1 MRLRLACP
9 LFDSGVVRRPALSK
23 TIIADLFAETLHLA
37 GVERIYG
44 VVGDSLNGLTDSL
57 RRQGKIEWIHVRNEE
72 AAAFAAGAE
81 AQLTGK
87 LAVCAGSCGPGN
99 MHLINGLYDCNRT
112 RVPVLAIAAQV
123 PSGEIGSNYF
133 QETRPEAL
141 FRECSVY
148 CETISDAD
156 QMPRTLETAIRAA
169 VGHHGVSVV
178 AIPGDVA
185 LRTTTG
191 GLARSTRAL
200 LPQTAII
207 VPVEED
213 LVQLAE
219 LLNGAG
225 RVTILAGRGCRGAHS
240 HLLEIANVLQAPI
253 VHALGGKEWVEYDNP
268 YDVGMTGLIG
278 FSSGYEA
285 MMGCDTLLMLGT
297 DFPYRQFYPVK
308 AKVVQI
314 DLRPENLGRR
324 TPIDI
329 GVVGDVTATIAA
341 LLPRLTKVR
350 DGGFLKSARDD
361 YAQARKGL
369 DDLAHGK
376 PGSGVIHPQH
386 VARVVSELAA
396 DDAVFAC
403 DVGTPTVW
411 AARYLQMNGRRRL
424 IGSFNHG
431 SMANALPQAIGAQSA
446 CPQRQVVTLSGDG
459 GLAMLMGE
467 LLTLRQLGLPV
478 KVIVFNNSTLGF
490 VEMEMKAAG
499 LIETGVSLDNPDF
512 AAMARAIGLHGV
524 RITDPG
530 EVEAGVREVLAHPG
544 PALLDAVTARTELSM
559 PPKITLDQMK
569 GFTLY
574 MAKAILSGRGD
585 AVVELGKTNAGLLG
599 RLF

>member
-1 MRLRLACP
+1 M
-9 LFDSGVVRRPALSK
+9 SK
-23 TIIADLFAETLHLA
+23 TTIADLFAETLHLA

-57 RRQGKIEWIHVRNEE
+57 RRQGKIEWVHVRNEE

-99 MHLINGLYDCNRT
+99 MHLINGLYDCHRT

-123 PSGEIGSNYF
+123 PSGEVGSNYF

-156 QMPRTLETAIRAA
+156 QMPRTLDTAIRAA
-169 VGHHGVSVV
+169 VGHRGVSVV
-178 AIPGDVA
+178 AMPGDVA

-191 GLARSTRAL
+191 QRARSAAAL
-200 LPQTAII
+200 LPPS
-207 VPVEED
+207 PVTIPAD
-213 LVQLAE
+213 ADIDSLAA

-225 RVTILAGRGCRGAHS
+225 KVTILAGRGCRTAHAE
-240 HLLEIANVLQAPI
+240 LVRLAEVLQAPI
-253 VHALGGKEWVEYDNP
+253 VHALGGKEFVEYDNP

-278 FSSGYEA
+278 FSSGYDA
-285 MMGCDTLLMLGT
+285 MMACDVLLMLGT
-297 DFPYRQFYPVK
+297 DFPYRQFYPEK
-308 AKVVQI
+308 AKVAQI
-314 DLRPENLGRR
+314 DLIPENLGRR
-324 TPIDI
+324 TAIDI
-329 GVVGDVTATIAA
+329 GLVGDVGATLAV
-341 LLPRLTKVR
+341 LTPRLIGGR
-350 DGGFLKSARDD
+350 DGAFLKSAREN
-361 YAQARKGL
+361 YAEARKGL
-369 DDLAHGK
+369 DDLAQGT

-386 VARVVSELAA
+386 VARVVSELAD

-411 AARYLQMNGRRRL
+411 AARYLAMNGRRRL

-431 SMANALPQAIGAQSA
+431 SMANALPQAIGVQSA
-446 CPQRQVVTLSGDG
+446 YPARQVVTLSGDG

-467 LLTLRQLGLPV
+467 LLTVRQLGLPV
-478 KVIVFNNSTLGF
+478 KIIVFNNGTLGF

-499 LIETGVSLDNPDF
+499 LIETGVALDNPDF

-524 RITDPG
+524 RVTDPG
-530 EVEAGVREVLAHPG
+530 DVEAGVREVLAHPG

-559 PPKITLDQMK
+559 PPKITLEQMK

-574 MAKAILSGRGD
+574 MAKAIISGRGD
-585 AVVELGKTNAGLLG
+585 EVIELGKTNVGLLK

>member
-1 MRLRLACP
+1 M
-9 LFDSGVVRRPALSK
+9 SK
-23 TIIADLFAETLHLA
+23 TVIADLFADTLRLA
-37 GVERIYG
+37 GVERVYG

-57 RRQGKIEWIHVRNEE
+57 RKRGRIDWVHMRNEE

-169 VGHHGVSVV
+169 VGRRGVSVV
-178 AIPGDVA
+178 AMPGDVA
-185 LRTTTG
+185 LRSTTG
-191 GLARSTRAL
+191 ILARTAAAL
-200 LPQTAII
+200 LPPPSTT
-207 VPVEED
+207 VPTGAD
-213 LVQLAE
+213 LASLATM
-219 LLNGAG
+219 LNGAG
-225 RVTILAGRGCRGAHS
+225 KVTILAGRGCRTAHAE
-240 HLLEIANVLQAPI
+240 LVRLAALLQAPI
-253 VHALGGKEWVEYDNP
+253 VHALGGKEFVEYDNP

-278 FSSGYEA
+278 FSSGYDA
-285 MMGCDTLLMLGT
+285 MMGCDVLLMLGT

-308 AKVVQI
+308 AKVAQI

-324 TPIDI
+324 TAIDI
-329 GVVGDVTATIAA
+329 GLVGDVGATLTA
-341 LLPRLTKVR
+341 LMPHLTGGR
-350 DGGFLKSARDD
+350 DGAFLQSARDD
-361 YAQARKGL
+361 YAEARKGL
-369 DDLAHGK
+369 DELAHGT
-376 PGSGVIHPQH
+376 PGSGVLHPQH

-403 DVGTPTVW
+403 DVGTPTIW
-411 AARYLQMNGRRRL
+411 AARYLRMNGRRRL

-431 SMANALPQAIGAQSA
+431 SMANALPQAIGVQSA
-446 CPQRQVVTLSGDG
+446 YPDRQVVTLSGDG

-467 LLTLRQLGLPV
+467 LLTVRQLGLPV
-478 KVIVFNNSTLGF
+478 KIVVFNNGTLGF

-499 LIETGVSLDNPDF
+499 LVETGVALDNPDF
-512 AAMARAIGLHGV
+512 AAMARAIGIHGV

-530 EVEAGVREVLAHPG
+530 EVEAGVRDVLSHPG
-544 PALLDAVTARTELSM
+544 PALLDAVTARDELSM
-559 PPKITLDQMK
+559 PPKLTLEQMK

-574 MAKAILSGRGD
+574 MAKAIISGRGD
-585 AVVELGKTNAGLLG
+585 SVVELGKTNVGLLK

>member
-1 MRLRLACP
+1 MP
-9 LFDSGVVRRPALSK
+9 K
-23 TIIADLFAETLHLA
+23 TLIADLFVETLELA

-44 VVGDSLNGLTDSL
+44 VVGDSLNGLTEAL
-57 RRQGKIEWIHVRNEE
+57 RRRGTIEWVHVRNEE

-99 MHLINGLYDCNRT
+99 LHLINGLYDCNRT
-112 RVPVLAIAAQV
+112 RVPVLAIAAQI
-123 PSGEIGSNYF
+123 PSAEIGSNYF

-156 QMPRTLETAIRAA
+156 QMPRTLDTAIRAA
-169 VGHHGVSVV
+169 VGHRGVAVV
-178 AIPGDVA
+178 AMPGDVA

-191 GLARSTRAL
+191 LIARSRTAL
-200 LPQTAII
+200 LPEAATII
-207 VPVEED
+207 PD
-213 LVQLAE
+213 QASLASLAA
-219 LLNGAG
+219 LLNDAG
-225 RVTILAGRGCRGAHS
+225 KVTILAGRGCRVAHAQ
-240 HLLEIANVLQAPI
+240 LVALAGVLQAPV
-253 VHALGGKEWVEYDNP
+253 VHALGGKDFVEYDNP

-278 FSSGYEA
+278 FSSGYDA
-285 MMGCDTLLMLGT
+285 MMACDTLLMLGT
-297 DFPYRQFYPVK
+297 DFPYRQFYPEK
-308 AKVVQI
+308 AKVAQI

-324 TPIDI
+324 TAIDL
-329 GVVGDVTATIAA
+329 GLVGDVGATIDHVLP
-341 LLPRLTKVR
+341 LLTRER
-350 DGGFLKSARDD
+350 DGAFLRDARENYAKS
-361 YAQARKGL
+361 RKGL
-369 DDLAHGK
+369 DELATGT

-386 VARVVSELAA
+386 VARVISNLAS

-411 AARYLQMNGRRRL
+411 AARYLAMNGRRRL

-431 SMANALPQAIGAQSA
+431 SMANALPQAIGAQA
-446 CPQRQVVTLSGDG
+446 AYPGRQIVSLSGDG

-467 LLTLRQLGLPV
+467 LLTVRQLGLPV
-478 KVIVFNNSTLGF
+478 KIIVFNNSTLGF

-499 LIETGVSLDNPDF
+499 MIETGVALDNPDF

-524 RITDPG
+524 RVTDPG

-559 PPKITLDQMK
+559 PPKITLEQMK

-574 MAKAILSGRGD
+574 MAKAVMSGRGD
-585 AVVELGKTNAGLLG
+585 SIVELGKTNAGLFKT
-599 RLF
+599 LF

>member
-1 MRLRLACP
+1 M
-9 LFDSGVVRRPALSK
+9 SK
-23 TIIADLFAETLHLA
+23 TTIADLFADTLHLA

-57 RRQGKIEWIHVRNEE
+57 RKRGKIEWIHVRNEE

-99 MHLINGLYDCNRT
+99 MHLINGLYDCHRT

-123 PSGEIGSNYF
+123 PSGEVGSNYF

-148 CETISDAD
+148 CETIADAD
-156 QMPRTLETAIRAA
+156 QMPRTLDTAIRAA
-169 VGHHGVSVV
+169 VGRRGVSVV
-178 AIPGDVA
+178 AMPGDVA

-191 GLARSTRAL
+191 QIARSATAL
-200 LPQTAII
+200 LPEPAKI
-207 VPVEED
+207 VPD
-213 LVQLAE
+213 AGTLAE
-219 LLNGAG
+219 LAAMLNDAG
-225 RVTILAGRGCRGAHS
+225 RVTILAGRGCRTAHAQ
-240 HLLEIANVLQAPI
+240 LVALAAALRAPV
-253 VHALGGKEWVEYDNP
+253 VHALGGKEFIEYDNP

-278 FSSGYEA
+278 FSSGYDA

-297 DFPYRQFYPVK
+297 DFPYRQFYPEQ
-308 AKVVQI
+308 AKVVQV
-314 DLRPENLGRR
+314 DLRPESLGLR
-324 TPIDI
+324 TAIDL
-329 GVVGDVTATIAA
+329 GVVGDVGATIDH
-341 LLPRLTKVR
+341 LLPLVTRNR
-350 DGGFLKSARDD
+350 DDAFLKESRAN
-361 YAQARKGL
+361 YAEARKGL
-369 DDLAHGK
+369 DDLATGT

-386 VARVVSELAA
+386 VARLVSEQAS
-396 DDAVFAC
+396 DDAVFTC

-411 AARYLQMNGRRRL
+411 AARYLAMNGRRRL

-431 SMANALPQAIGAQSA
+431 SMANALPQAIGAQA
-446 CPQRQVVTLSGDG
+446 AFPARQVVSLSGDG

-467 LLTLRQLGLPV
+467 LLTVRQLGLPV
-478 KVIVFNNSTLGF
+478 KIIVFNNGTLGF

-499 LIETGVSLDNPDF
+499 LIETGVALDNPDF
-512 AAMARAIGLHGV
+512 AAMARAIGIHGV
-524 RITDPG
+524 RVTDPG
-530 EVEAGVREVLAHPG
+530 EVDAGVREVLSHPG

-559 PPKITLDQMK
+559 PPKITLEQMK

-574 MAKAILSGRGD
+574 MAKAVMSGRGD
-585 AVVELGKTNAGLLG
+585 AIVELGKTNAGLLK

>member
-1 MRLRLACP
+1 MP
-9 LFDSGVVRRPALSK
+9 K
-23 TIIADLFAETLHLA
+23 TQIADLFAETLYLA

-57 RRQGKIEWIHVRNEE
+57 RRQGKIEWVHMRNEE

-81 AQLTGK
+81 AQLTGR

-169 VGHHGVSVV
+169 VGRRGVSVV
-178 AIPGDVA
+178 AMPGDVA
-185 LRTTTG
+185 LRQTTG
-191 GLARSTRAL
+191 TLARSAAAL
-200 LPQTAII
+200 LPPQSTI
-207 VPVEED
+207 VPAEVD
-213 LVQLAE
+213 LASLAT
-219 LLNGAG
+219 LLNGAK
-225 RVTILAGRGCRGAHS
+225 VTILAGRGCRTAHAE
-240 HLLEIANVLQAPI
+240 LVKVAELLQAPV
-253 VHALGGKEWVEYDNP
+253 VHALGGKEFVEYDNP

-278 FSSGYEA
+278 FSSGYDA
-285 MMGCDTLLMLGT
+285 MMECDVLLMLGT

-308 AKVVQI
+308 AKVAQI
-314 DLRPENLGRR
+314 DLLPENLGRR
-324 TPIDI
+324 TAIDI
-329 GVVGDVTATIAA
+329 GLVGDICATLRALIPLLTAASDGAFLQSA
-341 LLPRLTKVR
+341 LEN
-350 DGGFLKSARDD
+350 
-361 YAQARKGL
+361 YAEARKGL
-369 DDLAHGK
+369 DELADGT

-386 VARVVSELAA
+386 VARVVSALAA

-403 DVGTPTVW
+403 DVGTPTIW
-411 AARYLQMNGRRRL
+411 AARYLAMNGRRRL

-431 SMANALPQAIGAQSA
+431 SMANALPQAIGVQSA
-446 CPQRQVVTLSGDG
+446 FPARQVVTLSGDG

-467 LLTLRQLGLPV
+467 LLTLRQSGLPV
-478 KVIVFNNSTLGF
+478 KIIVFNNGTLGF

-499 LIETGVSLDNPDF
+499 LVETGVALDNPDF

-559 PPKITLDQMK
+559 PPKITLEQMK

-585 AVVELGKTNAGLLG
+585 SVVELGKTNAGLLK

>member
-1 MRLRLACP
+1 M
-9 LFDSGVVRRPALSK
+9 SK

-123 PSGEIGSNYF
+123 PSGEVGSNYF

-169 VGHHGVSVV
+169 VGHRGVSVV
-178 AIPGDVA
+178 AMPGDVA
-185 LRTTTG
+185 LRSTTG
-191 GLARSTRAL
+191 TLARSKAAL
-200 LPQTAII
+200 LPPPSVTIPAEADIA
-207 VPVEED
+207 E
-213 LVQLAE
+213 LAA
-219 LLNGAG
+219 LLNGAQK
-225 RVTILAGRGCRGAHS
+225 VTILAGRGCRTAHAE
-240 HLLEIANVLQAPI
+240 LVTLAGVLQAPI
-253 VHALGGKEWVEYDNP
+253 VHALGGKEFVEYDNP

-278 FSSGYEA
+278 FASGYDA
-285 MMGCDTLLMLGT
+285 MMACDVLLMLGT
-297 DFPYRQFYPVK
+297 DFPYRQFYPEK
-308 AKVVQI
+308 AKVAQI
-314 DLRPENLGRR
+314 DLIPENLGRR
-324 TPIDI
+324 TAIDI
-329 GVVGDVTATIAA
+329 GLVGDVGATLAA
-341 LLPRLTKVR
+341 LIPRVKTGR
-350 DGGFLKSARDD
+350 DGSFLKSAIEN
-361 YAQARKGL
+361 YAESRKGL
-369 DDLAHGK
+369 DDLANGT

-386 VARVVSELAA
+386 VARVLSEQAA

-411 AARYLQMNGRRRL
+411 AARYLKMNGRRRL

-431 SMANALPQAIGAQSA
+431 SMANALPQAIGVQAA
-446 CPQRQVVTLSGDG
+446 YPERQVVTLSGDG

-467 LLTLRQLGLPV
+467 LLTVRQLGLPV
-478 KVIVFNNSTLGF
+478 KIIVFNNGTLGF

-499 LIETGVSLDNPDF
+499 LVETGVALDNPDF
-512 AAMARAIGLHGV
+512 AAMARAIGIHGV
-524 RITDPG
+524 RVTDPG
-530 EVEAGVREVLAHPG
+530 DVEASIREVLAHPG

-559 PPKITLDQMK
+559 PPKITLEQMK

-574 MAKAILSGRGD
+574 MAKAIISGRGD
-585 AVVELGKTNAGLLG
+585 EVVELGKTNVGLLK

>member
-1 MRLRLACP
+1 MP
-9 LFDSGVVRRPALSK
+9 K
-23 TIIADLFAETLHLA
+23 TLIADLFVETLELA

-44 VVGDSLNGLTDSL
+44 VVGDSLNGLTEAL
-57 RRQGKIEWIHVRNEE
+57 RRRGTIEWVHVRNEE

-99 MHLINGLYDCNRT
+99 LHLINGLYDCNRT
-112 RVPVLAIAAQV
+112 RVPVLAIAAQI
-123 PSGEIGSNYF
+123 PSAEIGSNYF

-156 QMPRTLETAIRAA
+156 QMPRTLDTAIRAA
-169 VGHHGVSVV
+169 VGHRGVAVV
-178 AIPGDVA
+178 AMPGDVA

-191 GLARSTRAL
+191 VIARSRTAL
-200 LPQTAII
+200 LPEAATII
-207 VPVEED
+207 PD
-213 LVQLAE
+213 QDSLARLAA
-219 LLNGAG
+219 LLNDAG
-225 RVTILAGRGCRGAHS
+225 KVTILAGRGCRGAHAQ
-240 HLLEIANVLQAPI
+240 LVALAGVLQAPV
-253 VHALGGKEWVEYDNP
+253 VHALGGKEFVEYDNP

-278 FSSGYEA
+278 FSSGYDA
-285 MMGCDTLLMLGT
+285 MMACDTLLMLGT
-297 DFPYRQFYPVK
+297 DFPYRQFYPEK
-308 AKVVQI
+308 AKVAQI

-324 TPIDI
+324 TAIDL
-329 GVVGDVTATIAA
+329 GLVGDVGATIDH
-341 LLPRLTKVR
+341 LLPLLTRERGGAFLR
-350 DGGFLKSARDD
+350 DARED
-361 YAQARKGL
+361 YAKSRKGL
-369 DDLAHGK
+369 DELATGT

-386 VARVVSELAA
+386 VARVVSDLAS

-411 AARYLQMNGRRRL
+411 AARYLEMNGRRRL

-431 SMANALPQAIGAQSA
+431 SMANALPQAIGAQA
-446 CPQRQVVTLSGDG
+446 AYPGRQIVSLSGDG

-467 LLTLRQLGLPV
+467 LLTVRQLGLPV
-478 KVIVFNNSTLGF
+478 KIIVFNNGTLGF

-499 LIETGVSLDNPDF
+499 MIETGVALDNPDF

-524 RITDPG
+524 RVTDPG

-559 PPKITLDQMK
+559 PPKITLEQMK

-574 MAKAILSGRGD
+574 MAKAVMNGRGD
-585 AVVELGKTNAGLLG
+585 SIVELGKTNAGLFKT
-599 RLF
+599 LF

>member
-1 MRLRLACP
+1 MP
-9 LFDSGVVRRPALSK
+9 K
-23 TIIADLFAETLHLA
+23 TLIADLFVETLELA

-44 VVGDSLNGLTDSL
+44 VVGDSLNGLTEAL
-57 RRQGKIEWIHVRNEE
+57 RRRGTIEWVHVRNEE

-99 MHLINGLYDCNRT
+99 LHLINGLYDCNRT
-112 RVPVLAIAAQV
+112 RVPVLAIAAQI
-123 PSGEIGSNYF
+123 PSAEIGSNYF

-156 QMPRTLETAIRAA
+156 QMPRTLDTAIRAA
-169 VGHHGVSVV
+169 VGHRGVAVV
-178 AIPGDVA
+178 AMPGDVA

-191 GLARSTRAL
+191 LIARSRTAL
-200 LPQTAII
+200 LPEAATII
-207 VPVEED
+207 PD
-213 LVQLAE
+213 QDSLARLAA
-219 LLNGAG
+219 LLNDAG
-225 RVTILAGRGCRGAHS
+225 KVTILAGRGCRGAHAQ
-240 HLLEIANVLQAPI
+240 LVALAGVLQAPV
-253 VHALGGKEWVEYDNP
+253 VHALGGKEFVEYDNP

-278 FSSGYEA
+278 FSSGYDA
-285 MMGCDTLLMLGT
+285 MMACDTLLMLGT
-297 DFPYRQFYPVK
+297 DFPYRQFYPEK
-308 AKVVQI
+308 AKVAQI

-324 TPIDI
+324 TAIDL
-329 GVVGDVTATIAA
+329 GLVGDVGATIDHVLP
-341 LLPRLTKVR
+341 LLTRER
-350 DGGFLKSARDD
+350 DGAFLRDARED
-361 YAQARKGL
+361 YAKSRKGL
-369 DDLAHGK
+369 DELATGT

-386 VARVVSELAA
+386 VARVVSELAS

-411 AARYLQMNGRRRL
+411 AARYLEMNGRRRL

-431 SMANALPQAIGAQSA
+431 SMANALPQAIGAQA
-446 CPQRQVVTLSGDG
+446 AYPGRQIVSLSGDG

-467 LLTLRQLGLPV
+467 LLTVRQLGLPV
-478 KVIVFNNSTLGF
+478 KIIVFNNGTLGF

-499 LIETGVSLDNPDF
+499 MIETGVALDNPDF

-524 RITDPG
+524 RVTDPG

-559 PPKITLDQMK
+559 PPKITLEQMK

-574 MAKAILSGRGD
+574 MAKAVMSGRGD
-585 AVVELGKTNAGLLG
+585 SIVELGKTNAGLFKT
-599 RLF
+599 LF

>member
-1 MRLRLACP
+1 MP
-9 LFDSGVVRRPALSK
+9 K
-23 TIIADLFAETLHLA
+23 TLIADLFVETLELA

-44 VVGDSLNGLTDSL
+44 VVGDSLNGLTEAL
-57 RRQGKIEWIHVRNEE
+57 RRRGTIEWVHVRNEE

-99 MHLINGLYDCNRT
+99 LHLINGLYDCNRT
-112 RVPVLAIAAQV
+112 RVPVLAIAAQI
-123 PSGEIGSNYF
+123 PSAEIGSNYF

-156 QMPRTLETAIRAA
+156 QMPRTLDTAIRAA
-169 VGHHGVSVV
+169 VGHRGVAVV
-178 AIPGDVA
+178 AMPGDVA
-185 LRTTTG
+185 LRSTTG
-191 GLARSTRAL
+191 LVARSRTAL
-200 LPQTAII
+200 LPEAATII
-207 VPVEED
+207 PD
-213 LVQLAE
+213 QDSLARLAA
-219 LLNGAG
+219 LLNDAG
-225 RVTILAGRGCRGAHS
+225 KVTILAGRGCRGAHAQ
-240 HLLEIANVLQAPI
+240 LVALAGVLQAPV
-253 VHALGGKEWVEYDNP
+253 VHALGGKEFVEYDNP

-278 FSSGYEA
+278 FSSGYDA

-297 DFPYRQFYPVK
+297 DFPYRQFYPEK
-308 AKVVQI
+308 AKVAQI

-324 TPIDI
+324 TAIDL
-329 GVVGDVTATIAA
+329 GLVGDVGATIDHVLP
-341 LLPRLTKVR
+341 LLTRER
-350 DGGFLKSARDD
+350 DGAFLRDARED
-361 YAQARKGL
+361 YAKSRKGL
-369 DDLAHGK
+369 DELATGTA
-376 PGSGVIHPQH
+376 GSGVIHPQH
-386 VARVVSELAA
+386 VARIVSDLAS

-411 AARYLQMNGRRRL
+411 AARYLEMNGRRRL

-431 SMANALPQAIGAQSA
+431 SMANALPQAIGAQA
-446 CPQRQVVTLSGDG
+446 AYPGRQIVSLSGDG

-467 LLTLRQLGLPV
+467 LLTVRQLGLPV
-478 KVIVFNNSTLGF
+478 KIIVFNNGTLGF

-499 LIETGVSLDNPDF
+499 MIETGVALDNPDF

-524 RITDPG
+524 RVTDSG

-559 PPKITLDQMK
+559 PPKITLEQMK

-574 MAKAILSGRGD
+574 MAKAVMSGRGD
-585 AVVELGKTNAGLLG
+585 SIVELGKTNAGLFKT
-599 RLF
+599 LF

>member
-1 MRLRLACP
+1 MP
-9 LFDSGVVRRPALSK
+9 K
-23 TIIADLFAETLHLA
+23 TLIADLFVETLELA

-44 VVGDSLNGLTDSL
+44 VAGDSLNGLTEAL
-57 RRQGKIEWIHVRNEE
+57 RRSGTIEWVHVRNEE

-99 MHLINGLYDCNRT
+99 LHLINGLYDCNRT
-112 RVPVLAIAAQV
+112 RVPVLAIAAQI
-123 PSGEIGSNYF
+123 PSAEIGSNYF

-156 QMPRTLETAIRAA
+156 QMPRTLDTAIRAA
-169 VGHHGVSVV
+169 VGHRGVAVV
-178 AIPGDVA
+178 AMPGDVA

-191 GLARSTRAL
+191 LIARSRTAL
-200 LPQTAII
+200 LPEAATII
-207 VPVEED
+207 PD
-213 LVQLAE
+213 QASLASLAA
-219 LLNGAG
+219 LLNDAG
-225 RVTILAGRGCRGAHS
+225 KVTILAGRGCRGAHAQ
-240 HLLEIANVLQAPI
+240 LVALAGVLQAPV
-253 VHALGGKEWVEYDNP
+253 VHALGGKEFVEYENP

-278 FSSGYEA
+278 FSSGYDA
-285 MMGCDTLLMLGT
+285 MMACDTLLMLGT
-297 DFPYRQFYPVK
+297 DFPYRQFYPEK
-308 AKVVQI
+308 AKVAQI

-324 TPIDI
+324 TAIDL
-329 GVVGDVTATIAA
+329 GLVGDVGATIDHVLP
-341 LLPRLTKVR
+341 LLTRER
-350 DGGFLKSARDD
+350 DGAFLRDARED
-361 YAQARKGL
+361 YAKSRKGL
-369 DDLAHGK
+369 DELATGT

-386 VARVVSELAA
+386 VARVVSYLAS

-411 AARYLQMNGRRRL
+411 AARYLEMNGRRRL

-431 SMANALPQAIGAQSA
+431 SMANALPQAIGAQA
-446 CPQRQVVTLSGDG
+446 AYPGRQIVSLSGDG

-467 LLTLRQLGLPV
+467 LLTVRQLGLPV
-478 KVIVFNNSTLGF
+478 KIIVFNNGTLGF

-499 LIETGVSLDNPDF
+499 MIETGVALDNPDF

-524 RITDPG
+524 RVTDPG

-559 PPKITLDQMK
+559 PPKITLEQMK

-574 MAKAILSGRGD
+574 MAKAVMSGRGD
-585 AVVELGKTNAGLLG
+585 SIIELGKTNAGLFKT
-599 RLF
+599 LF

>member
-1 MRLRLACP
+1 MP
-9 LFDSGVVRRPALSK
+9 K
-23 TIIADLFAETLHLA
+23 TLIADLFVETLELA

-44 VVGDSLNGLTDSL
+44 VVGDSLNGLTEAL
-57 RRQGKIEWIHVRNEE
+57 RRRGTIEWVHVRNEE

-99 MHLINGLYDCNRT
+99 LHLINGLYDCNRT
-112 RVPVLAIAAQV
+112 RVPVLAIAAQI
-123 PSGEIGSNYF
+123 PSAEIGSNYF

-156 QMPRTLETAIRAA
+156 QMPRTLDTAIRAA
-169 VGHHGVSVV
+169 VGHRGVAVV
-178 AIPGDVA
+178 AMPGDVA

-191 GLARSTRAL
+191 LIARSRTAL
-200 LPQTAII
+200 LPEAATII
-207 VPVEED
+207 PD
-213 LVQLAE
+213 QDALARLAA
-219 LLNGAG
+219 LLNDAG
-225 RVTILAGRGCRGAHS
+225 KVTILAGRGCRGAHAQ
-240 HLLEIANVLQAPI
+240 LVALAGVLQAPV
-253 VHALGGKEWVEYDNP
+253 VHALGGKEFVEYDNP

-278 FSSGYEA
+278 FSSGYDA
-285 MMGCDTLLMLGT
+285 MMACDTLLMLGT
-297 DFPYRQFYPVK
+297 DFPYRQFYPEK
-308 AKVVQI
+308 AKVAQI

-324 TPIDI
+324 TAIDL
-329 GVVGDVTATIAA
+329 GLVGDVGATIDH
-341 LLPRLTKVR
+341 LLPLLTRER
-350 DGGFLKSARDD
+350 DGAFLRDARED
-361 YAQARKGL
+361 YAKSRKGL
-369 DDLAHGK
+369 DELATGT

-386 VARVVSELAA
+386 VARVVSYLAS

-411 AARYLQMNGRRRL
+411 AARYLEMNGRRRL

-431 SMANALPQAIGAQSA
+431 SMANALPQAIGAQA
-446 CPQRQVVTLSGDG
+446 AYPGRQIVSLSGDG

-467 LLTLRQLGLPV
+467 LLTVRQLGLPV
-478 KVIVFNNSTLGF
+478 KIIVFNNGTLGF

-499 LIETGVSLDNPDF
+499 MIETGVALDNPDF

-524 RITDPG
+524 RVTDPG
-530 EVEAGVREVLAHPG
+530 EVKAGVREVLAHPG

-559 PPKITLDQMK
+559 PPKITLEQMK

-574 MAKAILSGRGD
+574 MAKAVMSGRGD
-585 AVVELGKTNAGLLG
+585 SIVELGKTNAGLFKT
-599 RLF
+599 LF

>member
-1 MRLRLACP
+1 M
-9 LFDSGVVRRPALSK
+9 SK

-123 PSGEIGSNYF
+123 PSGEVGSNYF

-169 VGHHGVSVV
+169 VGHRGVSVV
-178 AIPGDVA
+178 AMPGDVA
-185 LRTTTG
+185 LRSTTG
-191 GLARSTRAL
+191 TLARSKGAL
-200 LPQTAII
+200 LPPPSVTIPAEADIA
-207 VPVEED
+207 E
-213 LVQLAE
+213 LAA
-219 LLNGAG
+219 LLNGAQK
-225 RVTILAGRGCRGAHS
+225 VTILAGRGCRTAHAE
-240 HLLEIANVLQAPI
+240 LVTLAGILQAPI
-253 VHALGGKEWVEYDNP
+253 VHALGGKEFVDYDNP

-278 FSSGYEA
+278 FASGYDA
-285 MMGCDTLLMLGT
+285 MMACDVLLMLGT
-297 DFPYRQFYPVK
+297 DFPYRQFYPEK
-308 AKVVQI
+308 AKVAQI
-314 DLRPENLGRR
+314 DLIPENLGRR
-324 TPIDI
+324 TAIDI
-329 GVVGDVTATIAA
+329 GLVGDVGATLAA
-341 LLPRLTKVR
+341 LIPRVKTGR
-350 DGGFLKSARDD
+350 DGSFLKSAIEN
-361 YAQARKGL
+361 YAESRKGL
-369 DDLAHGK
+369 DDLANGT

-386 VARVVSELAA
+386 VARVLSEQAA
-396 DDAVFAC
+396 DNAVFAC

-411 AARYLQMNGRRRL
+411 AARYLTMNGRRRL

-431 SMANALPQAIGAQSA
+431 SMANALPQAIGVQAA
-446 CPQRQVVTLSGDG
+446 YPERQVVTLSGDG

-467 LLTLRQLGLPV
+467 LLTVRQLGLPV
-478 KVIVFNNSTLGF
+478 KIIVFNNGTLGF

-499 LIETGVSLDNPDF
+499 LVETGVALDNPDF
-512 AAMARAIGLHGV
+512 AAMARAIGIHGV
-524 RITDPG
+524 RVTDPG
-530 EVEAGVREVLAHPG
+530 DVEAGIREVLAHPG

-559 PPKITLDQMK
+559 PPKITLEQMK

-574 MAKAILSGRGD
+574 MAKAIISGRGD
-585 AVVELGKTNAGLLG
+585 EVVELGKTNVGLLK

>member
-1 MRLRLACP
+1 M
-9 LFDSGVVRRPALSK
+9 SK
-23 TIIADLFAETLHLA
+23 TTIADLFADTLHLA

-57 RRQGKIEWIHVRNEE
+57 RKRGKIEWIHVRNEE

-99 MHLINGLYDCNRT
+99 MHLINGLYDCHRT

-123 PSGEIGSNYF
+123 PSGEVGSNYF

-148 CETISDAD
+148 CETIADAD
-156 QMPRTLETAIRAA
+156 QMPRTLDTAIRAA
-169 VGHHGVSVV
+169 VGRRGVSVV
-178 AIPGDVA
+178 AMPGDVA

-191 GLARSTRAL
+191 QIARSATAL
-200 LPQTAII
+200 LPEPAKI
-207 VPVEED
+207 VPD
-213 LVQLAE
+213 AATLAE
-219 LLNGAG
+219 LAAMLNDAG
-225 RVTILAGRGCRGAHS
+225 RVTILAGRGCRTAHPQ
-240 HLLEIANVLQAPI
+240 LVALAAALQAPV
-253 VHALGGKEWVEYDNP
+253 VHALGGKEFIEYDNP

-278 FSSGYEA
+278 FSSGYDA

-297 DFPYRQFYPVK
+297 DFPYRQFYPEQ
-308 AKVVQI
+308 AKVVQV
-314 DLRPENLGRR
+314 DLRPESLGLR
-324 TPIDI
+324 TAIDL
-329 GVVGDVTATIAA
+329 GVVGDVGATIDH
-341 LLPRLTKVR
+341 LLPLVTRNR
-350 DGGFLKSARDD
+350 DDAFLKESRAN
-361 YAQARKGL
+361 YAEARKGL
-369 DDLAHGK
+369 DDLATGT

-386 VARVVSELAA
+386 VARLVSEQAS
-396 DDAVFAC
+396 DDAVFTC

-411 AARYLQMNGRRRL
+411 AARYLAMNGRRRL

-431 SMANALPQAIGAQSA
+431 SMANALPQAIGAQA
-446 CPQRQVVTLSGDG
+446 AFPGRQIVSLSGDG

-467 LLTLRQLGLPV
+467 LLTVRQLGLPV
-478 KVIVFNNSTLGF
+478 KIIVFNNGTLGF

-499 LIETGVSLDNPDF
+499 LIETGVALDNPDF
-512 AAMARAIGLHGV
+512 AAMARAIGIHGV
-524 RITDPG
+524 RVTDPG
-530 EVEAGVREVLAHPG
+530 EVDAGVREVLSHPG

-559 PPKITLDQMK
+559 PPKITLEQMK

-574 MAKAILSGRGD
+574 MAKAVMSGRGD
-585 AVVELGKTNAGLLG
+585 SIVELGKTNAGLLK

>member
-1 MRLRLACP
+1 MP
-9 LFDSGVVRRPALSK
+9 KP
-23 TIIADLFAETLHLA
+23 TIADLFAETLHLA
-37 GVERIYG
+37 GVQRIYG

-57 RRQGKIEWIHVRNEE
+57 RRQGRIEWVHMRNEE

-81 AQLTGK
+81 AQITGR
-87 LAVCAGSCGPGN
+87 LAACAGSCGPGN
-99 MHLINGLYDCNRT
+99 MHLINGLYDCHRT

-123 PSGEIGSNYF
+123 PSAEIGSNYF

-169 VGHHGVSVV
+169 VGHRGVSVV
-178 AIPGDVA
+178 AMPGDVA
-185 LRTTTG
+185 LRAATG
-191 GLARSTRAL
+191 TPTRSAAAL
-200 LPQTAII
+200 LPPVACT
-207 VPVEED
+207 VPAAAEIAA
-213 LVQLAE
+213 LAA

-225 RVTILAGRGCRGAHS
+225 KVTILAGRGCKGAHAE
-240 HLLEIANVLQAPI
+240 LLQVAELLQAPI
-253 VHALGGKEWVEYDNP
+253 VHALGGKEFIEYDNP

-278 FSSGYEA
+278 FSSGYDA
-285 MMGCDTLLMLGT
+285 MMGCDVLLMLGT
-297 DFPYRQFYPVK
+297 DFPYRQFYPEK
-308 AKVVQI
+308 AKVAQI

-324 TPIDI
+324 AAIDL
-329 GVVGDVTATIAA
+329 GLVGDIAPTLA
-341 LLPRLTKVR
+341 GLIPSLKAGR
-350 DGGFLKSARDD
+350 DGAFLQSARAD

-369 DDLAHGK
+369 DELAHGK
-376 PGSGVIHPQH
+376 AGTGIIHPQH
-386 VARVVSELAA
+386 VARVVSALASE
-396 DDAVFAC
+396 DAVFAC
-403 DVGTPTVW
+403 DVGTPTIW
-411 AARYLQMNGRRRL
+411 AARYLKMNGRRRL

-446 CPQRQVVTLSGDG
+446 CPDRQVVTLSGDG

-467 LLTLRQLGLPV
+467 LLTVRQLGLPV
-478 KVIVFNNSTLGF
+478 KIIVFNNGTLGF
-490 VEMEMKAAG
+490 VEMEMKTAG

-530 EVEAGVREVLAHPG
+530 EVENGVRAVLEHPG
-544 PALLDAVTARTELSM
+544 PALLDAVTARDELSM
-559 PPKITLDQMK
+559 PPKITLEQMK

-585 AVVELGKTNAGLLG
+585 SVIELGKTNAGLLK

>member
-1 MRLRLACP
+1 M
-9 LFDSGVVRRPALSK
+9 SK
-23 TIIADLFAETLHLA
+23 TTIADLFADTLHLA

-57 RRQGKIEWIHVRNEE
+57 RKRGKIEWIHVRNEE

-99 MHLINGLYDCNRT
+99 MHLINGLYDCHRT

-123 PSGEIGSNYF
+123 PSGEVGSNYF

-148 CETISDAD
+148 CETIADAD
-156 QMPRTLETAIRAA
+156 QMPRTLDTAIRAA
-169 VGHHGVSVV
+169 VGRRGVSVV
-178 AIPGDVA
+178 AMPGDVA

-191 GLARSTRAL
+191 QIARSATAL
-200 LPQTAII
+200 LPEPAKI
-207 VPVEED
+207 VPD
-213 LVQLAE
+213 AGTLAE
-219 LLNGAG
+219 LAAMLNDAG
-225 RVTILAGRGCRGAHS
+225 RVTILAGRGCRTAHAQ
-240 HLLEIANVLQAPI
+240 LVALAAALQAPV
-253 VHALGGKEWVEYDNP
+253 VHALGGKEFIEYDNP

-278 FSSGYEA
+278 FSSGYDA

-297 DFPYRQFYPVK
+297 DFPYRQFYPEQ
-308 AKVVQI
+308 AKVVQV
-314 DLRPENLGRR
+314 DLRPESLGLR
-324 TPIDI
+324 TAIDL
-329 GVVGDVTATIAA
+329 GVVGDVGATIDH
-341 LLPRLTKVR
+341 LLPLVTRNR
-350 DGGFLKSARDD
+350 DDAFLKESRAN
-361 YAQARKGL
+361 YAEARKGL
-369 DDLAHGK
+369 DDLATGT

-386 VARVVSELAA
+386 VARLVSEQAS
-396 DDAVFAC
+396 DDAVFTC

-411 AARYLQMNGRRRL
+411 AARYLAMNGRRRL

-431 SMANALPQAIGAQSA
+431 SMANALPQAIGAQA
-446 CPQRQVVTLSGDG
+446 AFPARQVVSLSGDG

-467 LLTLRQLGLPV
+467 LLTVRQLGLPV
-478 KVIVFNNSTLGF
+478 KIIVFNNGTLGF

-499 LIETGVSLDNPDF
+499 LIETGVALDNPDF
-512 AAMARAIGLHGV
+512 AAMARAIGIHGV
-524 RITDPG
+524 RVTDPS
-530 EVEAGVREVLAHPG
+530 EVDAGVREVLSHPG

-559 PPKITLDQMK
+559 PPKITLEQMK

-574 MAKAILSGRGD
+574 MAKAVMSGRGD
-585 AVVELGKTNAGLLG
+585 SIVELGKTNAGLLK

>member
-1 MRLRLACP
+1 MP
-9 LFDSGVVRRPALSK
+9 K
-23 TIIADLFAETLHLA
+23 TLIADLFVETLELA

-44 VVGDSLNGLTDSL
+44 VVGDSLNGLTEAL
-57 RRQGKIEWIHVRNEE
+57 RRRGTIEWVHVRNEE

-99 MHLINGLYDCNRT
+99 LHLINGLYDCNRT
-112 RVPVLAIAAQV
+112 RVPVLAIAAQI
-123 PSGEIGSNYF
+123 PSAEIGSNYF

-156 QMPRTLETAIRAA
+156 QMPRTLDTAIRAA
-169 VGHHGVSVV
+169 VGHRGVAVV
-178 AIPGDVA
+178 AMPGDVA

-191 GLARSTRAL
+191 LIARSRTAL
-200 LPQTAII
+200 LPEAATII
-207 VPVEED
+207 PD
-213 LVQLAE
+213 QDSLARLAA
-219 LLNGAG
+219 LLNDAG
-225 RVTILAGRGCRGAHS
+225 KVTILAGRGCRGAHAQ
-240 HLLEIANVLQAPI
+240 LVALAGVLQAPV
-253 VHALGGKEWVEYDNP
+253 VHALGGKEFVEYENP

-278 FSSGYEA
+278 FSSGYDA
-285 MMGCDTLLMLGT
+285 MMACDTLLMLGT
-297 DFPYRQFYPVK
+297 DFPYRQFYPEK
-308 AKVVQI
+308 AKVAQI

-324 TPIDI
+324 TAIDL
-329 GVVGDVTATIAA
+329 GLVGDVGATIDH
-341 LLPRLTKVR
+341 LLPLLTRER
-350 DGGFLKSARDD
+350 DGAFLRDARED
-361 YAQARKGL
+361 YAKSRKGL
-369 DDLAHGK
+369 DELATGT

-386 VARVVSELAA
+386 VARVVSELAS

-411 AARYLQMNGRRRL
+411 AARYLEMNGRRRL

-431 SMANALPQAIGAQSA
+431 SMANALPQAIGAQA
-446 CPQRQVVTLSGDG
+446 AYPGRQIVSLSGDG

-467 LLTLRQLGLPV
+467 LLTVRQLGLPV
-478 KVIVFNNSTLGF
+478 KIIVFNNGTLGF

-499 LIETGVSLDNPDF
+499 MIETGVALDNPDF

-524 RITDPG
+524 RVTDPG
-530 EVEAGVREVLAHPG
+530 EVKAGVREVLAHPG

-559 PPKITLDQMK
+559 PPKITLEQMK

-574 MAKAILSGRGD
+574 MAKAVMSGRGD
-585 AVVELGKTNAGLLG
+585 SIVELGKTNAGLFKT
-599 RLF
+599 LF

>member
-1 MRLRLACP
+1 M
-9 LFDSGVVRRPALSK
+9 SK

-99 MHLINGLYDCNRT
+99 MHLINGLYDCHRT

-123 PSGEIGSNYF
+123 PSGEVGSNYF

-169 VGHHGVSVV
+169 VGHRGVSVV
-178 AIPGDVA
+178 AMPGDVA

-191 GLARSTRAL
+191 TLARSAGAL
-200 LPQTAII
+200 LPSPSLT
-207 VPVEED
+207 VPGEA
-213 LVQLAE
+213 QIAE
-219 LLNGAG
+219 LATLLNDA
-225 RVTILAGRGCRGAHS
+225 RKVTILAGRGCRTAHAE
-240 HLLEIANVLQAPI
+240 LVKLAETLQAPV
-253 VHALGGKEWVEYDNP
+253 VHALGGKEFVEYDNP

-278 FSSGYEA
+278 FSSGYDA
-285 MMGCDTLLMLGT
+285 MMACDVLLMLGT
-297 DFPYRQFYPVK
+297 DFPYRQFYPEK
-308 AKVVQI
+308 AKVAQI
-314 DLRPENLGRR
+314 DLLPENLGRR
-324 TPIDI
+324 TSIDI
-329 GVVGDVTATIAA
+329 GLVGDVGATITA
-341 LLPRLTKVR
+341 LLPKLTGAR
-350 DGGFLKSARDD
+350 DGSFLQSAREN
-361 YAQARKGL
+361 YAEARKGL
-369 DDLAHGK
+369 DDLADGT

-386 VARVVSELAA
+386 VARVLSERAA

-411 AARYLQMNGRRRL
+411 AARYLKMNGRRRL

-431 SMANALPQAIGAQSA
+431 SMANALPQAIGVQAA
-446 CPQRQVVTLSGDG
+446 YPARQVVTMSGDG

-467 LLTLRQLGLPV
+467 LLTVRQLGLPV
-478 KVIVFNNSTLGF
+478 KIIVFNNGTLGF

-499 LIETGVSLDNPDF
+499 LIETGVTLDNPDF

-524 RITDPG
+524 RVTDPG
-530 EVEAGVREVLAHPG
+530 EVEAGIRDVLAYPG

-559 PPKITLDQMK
+559 PPKITLEQMK

-574 MAKAILSGRGD
+574 MAKAIISGRGD
-585 AVVELGKTNAGLLG
+585 EVIELGKTNVGLLK

>member
-1 MRLRLACP
+1 M
-9 LFDSGVVRRPALSK
+9 SK

-123 PSGEIGSNYF
+123 PSGEVGSNYF

-169 VGHHGVSVV
+169 VGHRGVSVV
-178 AIPGDVA
+178 AMPGDVA
-185 LRTTTG
+185 LRSTTG
-191 GLARSTRAL
+191 TLARSKGAL
-200 LPQTAII
+200 LPPPSVTIPA
-207 VPVEED
+207 EED
-213 LVQLAE
+213 IAELAA
-219 LLNGAG
+219 LLNGAQK
-225 RVTILAGRGCRGAHS
+225 VTILAGRGCRAAHAE
-240 HLLEIANVLQAPI
+240 LVTLAGILQAPI
-253 VHALGGKEWVEYDNP
+253 VHALGGKEFVEYDNP

-278 FSSGYEA
+278 FASGYDA
-285 MMGCDTLLMLGT
+285 MMACDVLLMLGT
-297 DFPYRQFYPVK
+297 DFPYRQFYPEK
-308 AKVVQI
+308 AKVAQI
-314 DLRPENLGRR
+314 DLIPENLGRR
-324 TPIDI
+324 TAIDI
-329 GVVGDVTATIAA
+329 GLVGDVGATLAA
-341 LLPRLTKVR
+341 LIPRVNTGR
-350 DGGFLKSARDD
+350 DGSFLKSAIEN
-361 YAQARKGL
+361 YTESRKGL
-369 DDLAHGK
+369 DDLANGT

-386 VARVVSELAA
+386 VARVLSEQAA

-411 AARYLQMNGRRRL
+411 AARYLKMNGRRRL

-431 SMANALPQAIGAQSA
+431 SMANALPQAIGVRSA
-446 CPQRQVVTLSGDG
+446 YPERQVVTLSGDG

-467 LLTLRQLGLPV
+467 LLTVRQLGLPV
-478 KVIVFNNSTLGF
+478 KIIVFNNGTLGF

-499 LIETGVSLDNPDF
+499 LVETGVALDNPDF
-512 AAMARAIGLHGV
+512 AAMARAIGIHGV
-524 RITDPG
+524 RVTDPG
-530 EVEAGVREVLAHPG
+530 DVEAGIREVLAHPG

-559 PPKITLDQMK
+559 PPKITLEQMK

-574 MAKAILSGRGD
+574 MAKAIISGRGD
-585 AVVELGKTNAGLLG
+585 EVVELGKTNVGLLK

>member
-1 MRLRLACP
+1 MP
-9 LFDSGVVRRPALSK
+9 K
-23 TIIADLFAETLHLA
+23 TLIADLFVETLELA

-44 VVGDSLNGLTDSL
+44 VVGDSLNGLTEAL
-57 RRQGKIEWIHVRNEE
+57 RRRGTIEWVHVRNEE

-99 MHLINGLYDCNRT
+99 LHLINGLYDCNRT
-112 RVPVLAIAAQV
+112 RVPVLAIAAQI
-123 PSGEIGSNYF
+123 PSAEIGSNYF

-156 QMPRTLETAIRAA
+156 QMPRTLDTAIRAA
-169 VGHHGVSVV
+169 VGHRGVAVV
-178 AIPGDVA
+178 AMPGDVA

-191 GLARSTRAL
+191 LIARSRTAL
-200 LPQTAII
+200 LPEAATII
-207 VPVEED
+207 PD
-213 LVQLAE
+213 QDSLARLAA
-219 LLNGAG
+219 LLNDAG
-225 RVTILAGRGCRGAHS
+225 KVTILAGRGCRGAHAQ
-240 HLLEIANVLQAPI
+240 LVALAGVLQAPV
-253 VHALGGKEWVEYDNP
+253 VHALGGKEFVEYDNP

-278 FSSGYEA
+278 FSSGYDA
-285 MMGCDTLLMLGT
+285 MMACDTLLMLGT
-297 DFPYRQFYPVK
+297 DFPYRQFYPEK
-308 AKVVQI
+308 AKVAQI

-324 TPIDI
+324 TAIDL
-329 GVVGDVTATIAA
+329 GLVGDVGATIDHVLP
-341 LLPRLTKVR
+341 LLTRER
-350 DGGFLKSARDD
+350 DGAFLRDARED
-361 YAQARKGL
+361 YAKSRRGL
-369 DDLAHGK
+369 DELATGT

-386 VARVVSELAA
+386 VARVVSDLAS

-411 AARYLQMNGRRRL
+411 AARYLEMNGRRRL

-431 SMANALPQAIGAQSA
+431 SMANALPQAIGAQA
-446 CPQRQVVTLSGDG
+446 AYPGRQIVSLSGDG

-467 LLTLRQLGLPV
+467 LLTVRQLGLPV
-478 KVIVFNNSTLGF
+478 KIIVFNNGTLGF

-499 LIETGVSLDNPDF
+499 MIETGVALDNPDF

-524 RITDPG
+524 RVTDPG

-559 PPKITLDQMK
+559 PPKITLEQMK

-574 MAKAILSGRGD
+574 MAKAVMNGRGD
-585 AVVELGKTNAGLLG
+585 SIVELGKTNAGLFKT
-599 RLF
+599 LF

>member
-1 MRLRLACP
+1 M
-9 LFDSGVVRRPALSK
+9 SK

-123 PSGEIGSNYF
+123 PSGEVGSNYF

-169 VGHHGVSVV
+169 VGHRGVSVV
-178 AIPGDVA
+178 AMPGDVA
-185 LRTTTG
+185 LRSTTG
-191 GLARSTRAL
+191 TLARSKGAL
-200 LPQTAII
+200 LPPPSVTIPAEADIA
-207 VPVEED
+207 E
-213 LVQLAE
+213 LAA
-219 LLNGAG
+219 LLNGAQK
-225 RVTILAGRGCRGAHS
+225 VTILAGRGCRTAHAE
-240 HLLEIANVLQAPI
+240 LVTLAGVLQAPI
-253 VHALGGKEWVEYDNP
+253 VHALGGKEFVEYDNP

-278 FSSGYEA
+278 FASGYDA
-285 MMGCDTLLMLGT
+285 MMACDVLLMLGT
-297 DFPYRQFYPVK
+297 DFPYRQFYPEK
-308 AKVVQI
+308 AKVAQI
-314 DLRPENLGRR
+314 DLIPENLGRR
-324 TPIDI
+324 TAIDI
-329 GVVGDVTATIAA
+329 GLVGDVGATLAA
-341 LLPRLTKVR
+341 LIPRVKTGR
-350 DGGFLKSARDD
+350 DGSFLKSAIEN
-361 YAQARKGL
+361 YAESRKGL
-369 DDLAHGK
+369 DDLADGT

-386 VARVVSELAA
+386 VARVLSEQAA
-396 DDAVFAC
+396 DDAIFAC

-411 AARYLQMNGRRRL
+411 AARYLKMNGRRRL

-431 SMANALPQAIGAQSA
+431 SMANALPQAIGVQSA
-446 CPQRQVVTLSGDG
+446 YPERQVVTLSGDG

-467 LLTLRQLGLPV
+467 LLTVRQLGLPV
-478 KVIVFNNSTLGF
+478 KIIVFNNGTLGF

-499 LIETGVSLDNPDF
+499 LVETGVALDNPDF
-512 AAMARAIGLHGV
+512 AAMARAIGIHGV
-524 RITDPG
+524 RVTDPG
-530 EVEAGVREVLAHPG
+530 DVEAGIREVLAHPG

-559 PPKITLDQMK
+559 PPKITLEQMK

-574 MAKAILSGRGD
+574 MAKAIISGRGD
-585 AVVELGKTNAGLLG
+585 EVVELGKTNVGLLK